1 MKRLTNTST
10 HRITTR
16 TAVYN
21 VTLTRLKNTASGCP
35 RWDVVIT
42 NDNEL
47 KARYWAT
54 SYHYHMNGHYFDE
67 LGEAEEAVRQH
78 EELIKGE

>member
-10 HRITTR
+10 HRIVTR
-16 TAVYN
+16 TAMYN
-21 VTLTRLKNTASGCP
+21 VTLTKLKNTASGCP

-42 NDNEL
+42 NADEL

-54 SYHYHMNGHYFDE
+54 SYHYRMNGHYFDE
-67 LGEAEEAVRQH
+67 LGEAVEAVREH
-78 EELIKGE
+78 EKLIGRE